1 MTNELFPDL
10 DAEQAWLEHARR
22 CRASMLARLRPL
34 LGSTV
39 GADDFT
45 DEFVHYIAQMQVDD
59 LAQMQVDDLDDP
71 RAANF
76 FGRIDT
82 ETSER
87 FHIGRRHIEGDER
100 EPVVIDWRAAIAAPF
115 YRATVEDTFG
125 LKLRRRFTLE
135 NDRIV
140 AYQDDHLDDPNAV
153 GAGGIPDPVLAE
165 IGAARTGAMR
175 DIVATI
181 QAEQDRV
188 IGRSGHGLDRGRS
201 ASRRIPPV

>member
-10 DAEQAWLEHARR
+10 DDEQAWLEHARR

-34 LGSTV
+34 LVSTV
-39 GADDFT
+39 GADEFT
-45 DEFVHYIAQMQVDD
+45 DEFVQYIAR
-59 LAQMQVDDLDDP
+59 MQVDDLDDP

-87 FHIGRRHIEGDER
+87 FHIGRRHIEGEQR
-100 EPVVIDWRAAIAAPF
+100 EPVVIDWRADIAAPF

-125 LKLRRRFTLE
+125 LKLRRRFTLD
-135 NDRIV
+135 NDRLV

-165 IGAARTGAMR
+165 IGAARCGSAHWIRCRSVQKSSPRAGRR
-175 DIVATI
+175 D
-181 QAEQDRV
+181 R
-188 IGRSGHGLDRGRS
+188 RL
-201 ASRRIPPV
+201 ASWRCTERTRR

>member
-59 LAQMQVDDLDDP
+59 LDDP

-100 EPVVIDWRAAIAAPF
+100 EPVVIDWRAGNAAPF
-115 YRATVEDTFG
+115 YPATVAGTVG
-125 LKLRRRFTLE
+125 LELRRPLTLE
-135 NDRIV
+135 NDPIV
-140 AYQDDHLDDPNAV
+140 PFHDDHL
-153 GAGGIPDPVLAE
+153 
-165 IGAARTGAMR
+165 
-175 DIVATI
+175 
-181 QAEQDRV
+181 
-188 IGRSGHGLDRGRS
+188 
-201 ASRRIPPV
+201 